1 MADFFENLNQFLTK
15 DLVSDLKKILE
26 NPNNLSENIISYL
39 KKNKID
45 LNNIIDIKDTEKPIN
60 CDSFLD
66 ENINIKNNIYDSNDY
81 ENLFLKLNNIENIM
95 NEIKEYLQKDN

>member
-15 DLVSDLKKILE
+15 DFISDFKKILE

-45 LNNIIDIKDTEKPIN
+45 LASIIDNTENEKIIN
-60 CDSFLD
+60 CDHFKD
-66 ENINIKNNIYDSNDY
+66 KNINFQNDCNDY
-81 ENLFLKLNNIENIM
+81 ENLFLRLNNIENIM
-95 NEIKEYLQKDN
+95 TEIKEYLKKDN

>member
-15 DLVSDLKKILE
+15 DFVSDLKKILE

-45 LNNIIDIKDTEKPIN
+45 INNMIDMKEIEKPIN
-60 CDSFLD
+60 CDPIAD
-66 ENINIKNNIYDSNDY
+66 ENKNIMNDSNDY
-81 ENLFLKLNNIENIM
+81 EYLFLKLNNIENIM
-95 NEIKEYLQKDN
+95 TEIKEYLQKDN

>member
-15 DLVSDLKKILE
+15 DFVSDFKKILE
-26 NPNNLSENIISYL
+26 NPNNLSDNIISYL

-45 LNNIIDIKDTEKPIN
+45 LNNIIDMKENEKTIDCDPIK
-60 CDSFLD
+60 D
-66 ENINIKNNIYDSNDY
+66 ENIDIQNDSNDY
-81 ENLFLKLNNIENIM
+81 ENLFLRLNNIENTM

>member
-15 DLVSDLKKILE
+15 DFVSDFKKILE

-45 LNNIIDIKDTEKPIN
+45 LNNIIDIKENEKTIN
-60 CDSFLD
+60 CDPIKDKNL
-66 ENINIKNNIYDSNDY
+66 NIQSDYNDY
-81 ENLFLKLNNIENIM
+81 ENLFLRLNNIENIM
-95 NEIKEYLQKDN
+95 TEIKEYLQKDN

>member
-15 DLVSDLKKILE
+15 DFVSDLKKILE

-45 LNNIIDIKDTEKPIN
+45 LNNIIDIKENEKTIN
-60 CDSFLD
+60 CDP
-66 ENINIKNNIYDSNDY
+66 IKDDNIYIRNDNNDY
-81 ENLFLKLNNIENIM
+81 ENLFSRLNNIENIM
-95 NEIKEYLQKDN
+95 TEIKEYLQKDN

>member
-39 KKNKID
+39 KKNNID
-45 LNNIIDIKDTEKPIN
+45 LNNIIDIKENEKTIN
-60 CDSFLD
+60 CDPIKD
-66 ENINIKNNIYDSNDY
+66 DNIPIRNDCNDY
-81 ENLFLKLNNIENIM
+81 ENLFLRLNNIENIM
-95 NEIKEYLQKDN
+95 TEIKEYLQKDN

>member
-1 MADFFENLNQFLTK
+1 MADFFDSLNQFLTK
-15 DLVSDLKKILE
+15 DFVSDLKKILE

-45 LNNIIDIKDTEKPIN
+45 LNNIIDMKENEKTIDCDPIK
-60 CDSFLD
+60 D
-66 ENINIKNNIYDSNDY
+66 ENIDIQNDSNDY
-81 ENLFLKLNNIENIM
+81 ENLFLRLNNIENTM

>member
-1 MADFFENLNQFLTK
+1 MADFFNNLNQFLTK
-15 DLVSDLKKILE
+15 DFVSDFKKILE

-45 LNNIIDIKDTEKPIN
+45 LNNIIDMKENEKTIDCDPIK
-60 CDSFLD
+60 D
-66 ENINIKNNIYDSNDY
+66 ENIDIQNDSNDY
-81 ENLFLKLNNIENIM
+81 ENLFLRLNNIENTM